1 MPRFTNVLKL
11 NLGLADLLLVL
22 GIAVIVLLNSILLAS
37 VNTKRRSG
45 SLSNHSYKL
54 PASAI

>member
-11 NLGLADLLLVL
+11 NLGLADLLLVS
-22 GIAVIVLLNSILLAS
+22 VIVLLNSILLAS